1 MSNLYTSQSALR
13 VQLTCGTSL
22 SSITAAYIKAANPSG
37 TTTTWTATVSSAAT
51 GIIYYDLTT
60 ALTVAGPWKFWSYVE
75 FSDGRIGIGDV
86 ITQVVVPQG
95 KI

>member
-22 SSITAAYIKAANPSG
+22 ASITSAHIKMKDSAGSI
-37 TTTTWTATVSSAAT
+37 TSWTATVSDTSSGT
-51 GIIYYDLTT
+51 IYYNLTT
-60 ALTVAGPWKFWSYVE
+60 ALTTAGPAKFWRYVI

-86 ITQVVVPQG
+86 VEQEIKPQG
-95 KI
+95 A